1 MLYLNSYLQ
10 KTRNNRIVQRNGSQI
25 IANYSDGSINVFDL

>member
-1 MLYLNSYLQ
+1 MLYLNCYLQ

-25 IANYSDGSINVFDL
+25 IANYSHGGINVFDL